1 MMGSRT
7 VASKP
12 QHQGQ
17 LPFWIALPLLL
28 FCIWAIVSLETGVW
42 NTYRLADYYGWIE
55 HDHDTPVWVQGDWM
69 RDEYR
74 ICEMPGNLW
83 GKLPDSAHLLCGIGD
98 PRAIDGVWP
107 ATFRDDLSDR
117 EIISLQDGR
126 WDFVEHYFHVLP
138 VHYWGR
144 IDRTDSPTYSWR
156 CQKEFIGL
164 VCKALN

>member
-1 MMGSRT
+1 MGSRT

-55 HDHDTPVWVQGDWM
+55 HDHDTPVWIQGDWM

-74 ICEMPGNLW
+74 ICEMPG
-83 GKLPDSAHLLCGIGD
+83 KLFGDLPEHAHLLCGIGD
-98 PRAIDGVWP
+98 PKAIQG
-107 ATFRDDLSDR
+107 
-117 EIISLQDGR
+117 E
-126 WDFVEHYFHVLP
+126 FHLLP
-138 VHYWGR
+138 VKYWGR